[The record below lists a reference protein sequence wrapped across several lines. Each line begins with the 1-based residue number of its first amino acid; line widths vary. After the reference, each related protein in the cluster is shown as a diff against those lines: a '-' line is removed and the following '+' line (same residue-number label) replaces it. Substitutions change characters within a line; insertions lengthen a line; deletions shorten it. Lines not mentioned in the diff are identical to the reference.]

1 MFTALSER
9 LTATLKRLTGRGVLS
24 EQDVTEALREIRR
37 HLLEADVS
45 FEVTTGFVERVRERA
60 VGVIAVK
67 SVSPGQQVA
76 KLVHDELAR
85 MLGASDEDLARKV
98 GAQHAAPLQFAPVGP
113 TVILLVGLQ
122 GSGKTTTA
130 AKLARRL
137 KLEQKA
143 PGLVAADPYRP
154 AAGDQLRQ
162 LVEQVGVQVFP
173 REQGAGSGTV
183 LEVVQQAVREAE
195 KARCRTVIVD
205 TAGRLQID
213 AELMDELKALR
224 AATSPR
230 EVLLVADGM
239 TGQDAVRIARG
250 FHEGVGLT
258 GAILTKLDGDARGGA
273 ALSIHGVTGVPIKFI
288 GTGENVGAQHAA
300 PLLEPFDPVRMA
312 GRILGQGDV
321 VALVEKAAATIDA
334 EAAERLEKKAR
345 SKQGMDLADF
355 LVALKQMQAMGPIK
369 QVLGLLPGVNARAL
383 KAVNADDKRLKHVEA
398 IVLSMTP
405 DERTDPSIL
414 TGSRRLRIAKGAG
427 RTVQEVNRLLEQF
440 QQMRKLLKRTWA
452 RYGNSHSAAARGTE
466 GAELLPDRRRG
477 FALSPRRAVRRDLG
491 PLQPAHQS
499 RRHPR
504 GCGASARLAR
514 QGGPPDRHGP
524 LAAEEG
530 GSAGQTTRVVG
541 RVRKPHGQRGEVAV
555 FPLVENPGAVFTPK
569 ARLLV
574 VNEERQVVAGPLVVA
589 RRRAYHREWLLS
601 FVGVKSRADVEPWRE
616 HFVAV
621 EETDADD

>member
-154 AAGDQLRQ
+154 AAGEQLRQ
-162 LVEQVGVQVFP
+162 LGEQVGVPVFGK
-173 REQGAGSGTV
+173 RETLKDSLTVAGN
-183 LEVVQQAVREAE
+183 VVDLVRDALREAE

-250 FHEGVGLT
+250 FQEGVGPT

-273 ALSIHGVTGVPIKFI
+273 ALSIHGATGVPIKYV
-288 GTGENVGAQHAA
+288 GVGEKPDA
-300 PLLEPFDPVRMA
+300 LEPFDPGRIA

-321 VALVEKAAATIDA
+321 VGLVEKAATAMDG
-334 EAAERLEKKAR
+334 EAAQRLERKAR
-345 SKQGMDLADF
+345 SKKGMDLGDF
-355 LVALKQMQAMGPIK
+355 LVALKQMQAMGPLK
-369 QVLGLLPGVNARAL
+369 QVLSLLPGVNAKAL
-383 KAVNADDKRLKHVEA
+383 QAVGADDKRLKHVEA

-405 DERTDPSIL
+405 EERAEPAIL

-427 RTVQEVNRLLEQF
+427 RPVQEVNRLLEQF
-440 QQMRKLLKRTWA
+440 QQMKQLLKRI
-452 RYGNSHSAAARGTE
+452 
-466 GAELLPDRRRG
+466 
-477 FALSPRRAVRRDLG
+477 
-491 PLQPAHQS
+491 
-499 RRHPR
+499 
-504 GCGASARLAR
+504 
-514 QGGPPDRHGP
+514 
-524 LAAEEG
+524 
-530 GSAGQTTRVVG
+530 
-541 RVRKPHGQRGEVAV
+541 
-555 FPLVENPGAVFTPK
+555 
-569 ARLLV
+569 
-574 VNEERQVVAGPLVVA
+574 
-589 RRRAYHREWLLS
+589 
-601 FVGVKSRADVEPWRE
+601 
-616 HFVAV
+616 
-621 EETDADD
+621 

>member
-60 VGVIAVK
+60 VGVLAVK

-76 KLVHDELAR
+76 KLVHDEIAAL
-85 MLGASDEDLARKV
+85 LGGTKRTLD
-98 GAQHAAPLQFAPVGP
+98 FAPVGP

-143 PGLVAADPYRP
+143 PGLVAADPHRP
-154 AAGDQLRQ
+154 AAVEQLRQ
-162 LVEQVGVQVFP
+162 LGEQIGVQVFP

-273 ALSIHGVTGVPIKFI
+273 ALSIHGVTGVPIKYV
-288 GTGENVGAQHAA
+288 GVGEKPDA
-300 PLLEPFDPVRMA
+300 LEPFNPVQAA

-321 VALVEKAAATIDA
+321 VALVEKAAATMDA
-334 EAAERLEKKAR
+334 EAAQRLERKAR
-345 SKQGMDLADF
+345 SKRGMDLADF

-369 QVLGLLPGVNARAL
+369 QVLGLLPGVNAQAL
-383 KAVNADDKRLKHVEA
+383 KAVNACRRWDR
-398 IVLSMTP
+398 S
-405 DERTDPSIL
+405 
-414 TGSRRLRIAKGAG
+414 SRC
-427 RTVQEVNRLLEQF
+427 
-440 QQMRKLLKRTWA
+440 
-452 RYGNSHSAAARGTE
+452 SACC
-466 GAELLPDRRRG
+466 
-477 FALSPRRAVRRDLG
+477 RA
-491 PLQPAHQS
+491 
-499 RRHPR
+499 
-504 GCGASARLAR
+504 
-514 QGGPPDRHGP
+514 
-524 LAAEEG
+524 
-530 GSAGQTTRVVG
+530 
-541 RVRKPHGQRGEVAV
+541 
-555 FPLVENPGAVFTPK
+555 
-569 ARLLV
+569 
-574 VNEERQVVAGPLVVA
+574 
-589 RRRAYHREWLLS
+589 
-601 FVGVKSRADVEPWRE
+601 
-616 HFVAV
+616 
-621 EETDADD
+621 

>member
-154 AAGDQLRQ
+154 AAGEQLRQ
-162 LVEQVGVQVFP
+162 LGEQVGVPVFGK
-173 REQGAGSGTV
+173 REAGN
-183 LEVVQQAVREAE
+183 VVELVRDALREAE

-250 FHEGVGLT
+250 FQEGVGLT

-273 ALSIHGVTGVPIKFI
+273 ALSIHGVTGVPIKYV
-288 GTGENVGAQHAA
+288 GVGEHVGAQHAA
-300 PLLEPFDPVRMA
+300 PQLEPFDPVRMA

-321 VALVEKAAATIDA
+321 VALVEKAAATMDA
-334 EAAERLEKKAR
+334 ESAQRLERKAR
-345 SKQGMDLADF
+345 SKRGMDLADF

-369 QVLGLLPGVNARAL
+369 QVLGLLPGVNAQAL

-405 DERTDPSIL
+405 DERADPSIL
-414 TGSRRLRIAKGAG
+414 SGSRRLRIAKGAG

-440 QQMRKLLKRTWA
+440 QQMRKLLKRT
-452 RYGNSHSAAARGTE
+452 
-466 GAELLPDRRRG
+466 
-477 FALSPRRAVRRDLG
+477 
-491 PLQPAHQS
+491 
-499 RRHPR
+499 
-504 GCGASARLAR
+504 
-514 QGGPPDRHGP
+514 
-524 LAAEEG
+524 
-530 GSAGQTTRVVG
+530 
-541 RVRKPHGQRGEVAV
+541 
-555 FPLVENPGAVFTPK
+555 
-569 ARLLV
+569 
-574 VNEERQVVAGPLVVA
+574 
-589 RRRAYHREWLLS
+589 
-601 FVGVKSRADVEPWRE
+601 
-616 HFVAV
+616 
-621 EETDADD
+621 

>member
-67 SVSPGQQVA
+67 SVNPGQQVA

-154 AAGDQLRQ
+154 AAGEQLRQ
-162 LVEQVGVQVFP
+162 LGEQVGVPVFGK
-173 REQGAGSGTV
+173 REAGN
-183 LEVVQQAVREAE
+183 VVELVRDALREAE

-250 FHEGVGLT
+250 FQEGVGLT

-273 ALSIHGVTGVPIKFI
+273 ALSIHGVTGVPIKYV
-288 GTGENVGAQHAA
+288 GVGEKPDA
-300 PLLEPFDPVRMA
+300 LEPFNPVQVA
-312 GRILGQGDV
+312 GRIL
-321 VALVEKAAATIDA
+321 
-334 EAAERLEKKAR
+334 
-345 SKQGMDLADF
+345 
-355 LVALKQMQAMGPIK
+355 
-369 QVLGLLPGVNARAL
+369 
-383 KAVNADDKRLKHVEA
+383 
-398 IVLSMTP
+398 
-405 DERTDPSIL
+405 
-414 TGSRRLRIAKGAG
+414 
-427 RTVQEVNRLLEQF
+427 
-440 QQMRKLLKRTWA
+440 
-452 RYGNSHSAAARGTE
+452 
-466 GAELLPDRRRG
+466 
-477 FALSPRRAVRRDLG
+477 
-491 PLQPAHQS
+491 
-499 RRHPR
+499 
-504 GCGASARLAR
+504 
-514 QGGPPDRHGP
+514 
-524 LAAEEG
+524 
-530 GSAGQTTRVVG
+530 
-541 RVRKPHGQRGEVAV
+541 
-555 FPLVENPGAVFTPK
+555 
-569 ARLLV
+569 
-574 VNEERQVVAGPLVVA
+574 
-589 RRRAYHREWLLS
+589 
-601 FVGVKSRADVEPWRE
+601 
-616 HFVAV
+616 
-621 EETDADD
+621 

>member
-1 MFTALSER
+1 MFTALSAR
-9 LTATLKRLTGRGVLS
+9 LTAALKRLTGRGVLS

-60 VGVIAVK
+60 IGAIAVTA
-67 SVSPGQQVA
+67 VRPGQQIV
-76 KLVHDELAR
+76 KLVHDEIAAL
-85 MLGASDEDLARKV
+85 LGGTKRGLDFAS
-98 GAQHAAPLQFAPVGP
+98 VGP
-113 TVILLVGLQ
+113 TVMLLVGLQ

-143 PGLVAADPYRP
+143 PGLVAADLSRP
-154 AAGDQLRQ
+154 AAREQLEQ
-162 LVEQVGVQVFP
+162 LGTQVGVPVFP
-173 REQGAGSGTV
+173 GNGKTLKDSLTVAGNGNG
-183 LEVVQQAVREAE
+183 VVALVQEALREAE

-230 EVLLVADGM
+230 EVLLVVDGM

-250 FHEGVGLT
+250 FQEGVGLT

-273 ALSIHGVTGVPIKFI
+273 ALSIHGVTGVPIKYI
-288 GTGENVGAQHAA
+288 GVGEKPEA
-300 PLLEPFDPVRMA
+300 LEPFNPAQVA

-334 EAAERLEKKAR
+334 QEAQRLERKAR
-345 SKQGMDLADF
+345 SKQGMDFADF

-369 QVLGLLPGVNARAL
+369 QVLGLLPGVNAQAL
-383 KAVNADDKRLKHVEA
+383 KAVNADDRRLKHVEA

-405 DERTDPSIL
+405 DERADPAIL

-440 QQMRKLLKRTWA
+440 QQMRKLLKRT
-452 RYGNSHSAAARGTE
+452 
-466 GAELLPDRRRG
+466 
-477 FALSPRRAVRRDLG
+477 
-491 PLQPAHQS
+491 
-499 RRHPR
+499 
-504 GCGASARLAR
+504 
-514 QGGPPDRHGP
+514 
-524 LAAEEG
+524 
-530 GSAGQTTRVVG
+530 
-541 RVRKPHGQRGEVAV
+541 
-555 FPLVENPGAVFTPK
+555 
-569 ARLLV
+569 
-574 VNEERQVVAGPLVVA
+574 
-589 RRRAYHREWLLS
+589 
-601 FVGVKSRADVEPWRE
+601 
-616 HFVAV
+616 
-621 EETDADD
+621 